1 MREYFLTSESVSEG
15 HPDKVAD
22 QISDAILDEHL
33 RIDPNSRVAAET
45 MIAKNLVVIGGEI
58 STSANPYY
66 RAIVDDVLESVGYV
80 DGYSGFDS
88 KGYELKLSI
97 TKQAD
102 DLALSISQSDDQIGA
117 GDQGLMFGYAVRET
131 ESLMPLPISLSHQ
144 LLIKLSELR
153 KSGKY
158 DFLLPDAKSQVT
170 VKYSDGK
177 PVGIKNLV
185 ISTQHTEMTTK
196 NKLQEIIIEEVIKK
210 TIPDYLEY
218 NISDCI
224 INPTERFVEG
234 GPMADVG
241 LTGRKIIV
249 DTYGG
254 SCPHGGGAFSGKDAS
269 KVDRSGAYMAR
280 YIAKN
285 IVAAELADKCTV
297 QLAYVISYTKP
308 VAIFLDFHNTGRVN
322 EDEVIKLI
330 PEIFDLTPSGIIK
343 EFKLT
348 RPIFRKTSV
357 YGHFGRND
365 DDFFWERTD
374 KAEIIKRN
382 F

>member
-33 RIDPNSRVAAET
+33 KIDPNSRVAAEI

-58 STSANPYY
+58 TSSANPYY

-80 DGYSGFDS
+80 DGYNGFDS

-131 ESLMPLPISLSHQ
+131 DTLMPLPISLAHQ
-144 LLIKLSELR
+144 LLLKLSELR

-170 VKYSDGK
+170 VKYSDDK

-185 ISTQHTEMTTK
+185 ISTQHTEMITK
-196 NKLQEIIIEEVIKK
+196 NKLQEIII
-210 TIPDYLEY
+210 
-218 NISDCI
+218 
-224 INPTERFVEG
+224 
-234 GPMADVG
+234 
-241 LTGRKIIV
+241 
-249 DTYGG
+249 
-254 SCPHGGGAFSGKDAS
+254 
-269 KVDRSGAYMAR
+269 
-280 YIAKN
+280 
-285 IVAAELADKCTV
+285 
-297 QLAYVISYTKP
+297 
-308 VAIFLDFHNTGRVN
+308 
-322 EDEVIKLI
+322 
-330 PEIFDLTPSGIIK
+330 
-343 EFKLT
+343 
-348 RPIFRKTSV
+348 
-357 YGHFGRND
+357 
-365 DDFFWERTD
+365 
-374 KAEIIKRN
+374 
-382 F
+382 